1 MAGFSGSYG
10 APTLL
15 RAAGGGALPGDV
27 TQRIRSVQIE
37 RALEHV
43 PMIYAVALFNITLI
57 LVLCFHKGLAV
68 SSYAWMGVVAI
79 AAFLRMIQWI
89 WRAHSAQPMRNPEKT
104 LRGLTLVSVGGI
116 SGLSA
121 WSVYALTTPT
131 FADMILIPVSL
142 VFGSTCIAH
151 CLAPIRRTA
160 IGVLIAGIM
169 PAALYLLLF
178 GDFEGAI
185 LGASMISI
193 AVLMIIFLMESYQ
206 RIVDG
211 IVMAEEIRRLAHTDA
226 LTSLANRRAIMDALD
241 EADAEA
247 RDGTGYAIA
256 ILDLN
261 GFKQINDTLGH
272 HVGDTLLQRVAHR
285 LRDAAQPGELV
296 GRLGGD
302 EFLILMNA
310 VTDEGVASART
321 TAFLAA
327 LSRPAEVDGHRI
339 PVTGSIGH
347 ALSGRDGESADAVMM
362 IADKALYALKRGQ
375 EGRSSGINDRR
386 RSHAA

>member
-1 MAGFSGSYG
+1 M
-10 APTLL
+10 PD
-15 RAAGGGALPGDV
+15 DV
-27 TQRIRSVQIE
+27 RRRIRSVQIE

-57 LVLCFHKGLAV
+57 MVLCFHKGLPV

-79 AAFLRMIQWI
+79 LAFLRMVQWI
-89 WRAHSAQPMRNPEKT
+89 RRARSPDPAGDPEKM
-104 LRGLTLVSVGGI
+104 LRGLTIVAVGGVA
-116 SGLSA
+116 GLSA

-151 CLAPIRRTA
+151 CLAPIKRTA
-160 IGVLIAGIM
+160 IGVLMAGVM
-169 PAALYLLLF
+169 PAAVYLLFF
-178 GDFEGAI
+178 GDFEGAF

-193 AVLMIIFLMESYQ
+193 AMLMIIFLMESYQ
-206 RIVDG
+206 RIMDG
-211 IVMAEEIRRLAHTDA
+211 IVMEEEIRRLAHTDA
-226 LTSLANRRAIMDALD
+226 LTGLANRRAIMDALD
-241 EADAEA
+241 DADAET
-247 RDGTGYAIA
+247 RGGPGYAVA

-261 GFKQINDTLGH
+261 EFKQINDTLGH
-272 HVGDTLLQRVAHR
+272 HIGDMLLRRVAHR

-310 VTDEGVASART
+310 VTDEGVASARA

-327 LSRPAEVDGHRI
+327 LSQPAAVDGRRI
-339 PVTGSIGH
+339 PVSGSIGH
-347 ALSGRDGESADAVMM
+347 ALSGRDGASADAVMM
-362 IADKALYALKRGQ
+362 IADKALYALKNGRK
-375 EGRSSGINDRR
+375 GRSSGMADRR
-386 RSHAA
+386 RSNAA